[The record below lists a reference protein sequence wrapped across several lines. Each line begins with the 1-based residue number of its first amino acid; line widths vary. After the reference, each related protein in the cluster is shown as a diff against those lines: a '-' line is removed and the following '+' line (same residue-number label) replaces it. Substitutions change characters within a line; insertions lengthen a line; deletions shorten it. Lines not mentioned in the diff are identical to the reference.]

1 MMVFYLRSSSIGTY
15 DQCPHKYFL
24 SYVLGEPE
32 KPRQKT
38 VMGSI
43 YHKIMEN
50 LALGRKAELAGKKSY
65 ISEDFGRIKLPID
78 LDKITNLSF
87 FLYKKKHPEFDWI
100 SVDTKGKYG
109 IINHLADIRSWV
121 DLGLDMV
128 DPRELNVKD
137 VEVQFDIP
145 IEQDWANYSYKLLG
159 ETHEG
164 KLSLK
169 GTIDLVVEDD
179 IIQIIDWK
187 TGQRKNW
194 VTGEAK
200 EYEHFHKD
208 KQLLLYYYVAHH
220 LYPGKPIMMNLV
232 WVNSG
237 GPFTIY
243 FDESD
248 YIRAEEMIKES
259 FIKIKNQTTAKL
271 IRPHDFCR
279 FCDFNKTYYDQP
291 KLFNDGNPMNKCYHI
306 RQEIYQIGMNQ
317 TIEKYVKNDGK
328 HLKMYSEGGGRDAK
342 FGTESK

>member
-1 MMVFYLRSSSIGTY
+1 MLVFYLRSSSIGTY

-24 SYVLGEPE
+24 SYVLGEQE
-32 KPRQKT
+32 SPRQKT
-38 VMGSI
+38 VMGSM

-65 ISEDFGRIKLPID
+65 VSEDFGRIKLPID
-78 LDKITNLSF
+78 LDQMTELSYE
-87 FLYKKKHPEFDWI
+87 LYKKKHPEFEWYSLDF
-100 SVDTKGKYG
+100 KGKYG
-109 IINHLADIRSWV
+109 IINHLADLKSWV
-121 DLGLDMV
+121 PLGLGMV

-145 IEQDWANYSYKLLG
+145 IPDEWAQYEYKLFG
-159 ETHEG
+159 QTHKG
-164 KLSLK
+164 NLSLK

-200 EYEHFHKD
+200 EYDDFHKD

-237 GPFTIY
+237 GPYTIY
-243 FDESD
+243 FDEKD
-248 YIRAEEMIKES
+248 YVRAENMIKES
-259 FIKIKNQTTAKL
+259 FLKIKNQEKAEL

-279 FCDFNKTYYDQP
+279 FCDFNKTYYENP
-291 KLFNDGNPMNKCYHI
+291 KTFKDGNPMNKCYHI
-306 RQEIYQIGMNQ
+306 RQEIYQIGM
-317 TIEKYVKNDGK
+317 TKTVEKYVKNQGA
-328 HLKMYSEGGGRDAK
+328 HLKQYSEGGGRDAK
-342 FGTESK
+342 FT